1 VVKFKTARW
10 RCLLGIACLMVG
22 LPGCANFWDE
32 LLSSERDWRY
42 ITGVNKP
49 DPLVVIR
56 DNDVSKPNADGLRR
70 AQALCQLREP
80 LKNGGNAQDQ
90 DAYLNILG
98 AAATTDRE
106 PLCRLGAIRALG
118 KFQDPR
124 AARLLEEVFKQQ
136 KLPFTAENNSMIRR
150 EALVGLEQMRDPA
163 SLPLIIQVA
172 RQPGPPNKAD
182 RVDKM
187 QTQDEKIVAIRALG
201 KYREQEAQDALAFV
215 LKSEKDIALRDRAHQ
230 SLEESTGKHWPAAF
244 EEWQK
249 ADVRPLPKDSTTHE
263 AIQLMTSWWPK

>member
-1 VVKFKTARW
+1 MVKFKTARW